1 MKRSTKL
8 DVAYFAQHQLDE
20 LRENATP
27 FILVGER
34 MRGEPESRIR
44 SRCARLGFGSN
55 KADTPVENLSG
66 GEKARLLMGLAA
78 FNSPH
83 LLILDEPTNHLDID
97 SRTALMEAINDYEG
111 AVILVSHD
119 RFLIE
124 ACAERLWIVGN
135 GAVKNFDGD
144 MDDYRRFVLSGEAEP
159 TVKARPEEERAAKN
173 EDRKAAAERRQA
185 AAPLRK
191 KLHNLE
197 IRIDKLGTAIKKIDS
212 ALSGGRAYEE
222 NAAKASELA
231 RMRAEAAVA
240 LESAEEEWLEVS
252 GALEAAEV

>member
-1 MKRSTKL
+1 M

-20 LRENATP
+20 LRANATP

-34 MRGEPESRIR
+34 MTGQPEAKIR
-44 SRCARLGFGSN
+44 ARCARLGFGAAKS
-55 KADTPVENLSG
+55 DTPVEKLSG

-78 FNSPH
+78 FNAPH

-124 ACAERLWIVGN
+124 ACADRLWIVGG
-135 GAVKNFDGD
+135 GAVKAFDGD
-144 MDDYRRFVLSGEAEP
+144 MDDYRRFVLSGEDEP
-159 TVKARPEEERAAKN
+159 KIKASPEEEKASKA
-173 EDRKAAAERRQA
+173 EDRKAAAERRAQ

-191 KLHNLE
+191 KLHALE
-197 IRIDKLGTAIKKIDS
+197 IRIDKLGTAIAKIDA

-222 NAAKASELA
+222 NAAKAAELA
-231 RMRAEAAVA
+231 KMRGEAAVA
-240 LESAEEEWLEVS
+240 LQNAEEEWLEVS
-252 GALEAAEV
+252 SELEAAEG